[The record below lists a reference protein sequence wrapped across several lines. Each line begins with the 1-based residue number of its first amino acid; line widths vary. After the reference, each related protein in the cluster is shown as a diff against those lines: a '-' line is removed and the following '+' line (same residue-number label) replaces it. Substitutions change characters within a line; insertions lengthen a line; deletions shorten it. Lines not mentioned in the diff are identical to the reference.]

1 MLQENELCLIIVT
14 ISSFNQQVLH
24 LRLGA
29 EAFLINALIDSP
41 DDKINGLITDP
52 SKVIFSSLRIAWCT
66 STNLQSGRSAS
77 FSWKRG
83 SPSRPSLL
91 RATLAW
97 EWSKLWSVR
106 IFLSVSFVRFARR
119 CPLTAAI
126 LVPWRSLGIFSR
138 CGNKDAFQ
146 DAKQRKSQFAPFGVT
161 SYYPCTHIGL

>member
-1 MLQENELCLIIVT
+1 MMLQENELCLIIVT

-29 EAFLINALIDSP
+29 EAFLINALIDSL
-41 DDKINGLITDP
+41 DDKINGLIIDP

-77 FSWKRG
+77 FSWKLG

-97 EWSKLWSVR
+97 EWSKL
-106 IFLSVSFVRFARR
+106 
-119 CPLTAAI
+119 
-126 LVPWRSLGIFSR
+126 
-138 CGNKDAFQ
+138 
-146 DAKQRKSQFAPFGVT
+146 
-161 SYYPCTHIGL
+161 